1 MPGLVS
7 AYITLFPDAPLAV
20 TIYDIAAHA
29 EVSIATVS
37 RVFNNSPRVS
47 DETRQ
52 RVQHV
57 ARTMGYRPHAMAQ
70 GLARQST
77 NLVSAVIPV
86 LTNYFY
92 MEVLRGMQD
101 ALAASDFDLIVYS
114 AATPEEVDG
123 QLARALQRGRSE
135 GLLVLSTPLSDE
147 RRRRLASARQAVVLV
162 DTEHPDFDSILVDN
176 REGAIR
182 ATRHLIERGYER
194 IAHITVHPEPP
205 PARERR
211 EGYEQA
217 MAEAGREPLIVAS
230 DRRPYG
236 FCEES
241 GYEAMRTLIGRAE
254 RPDAVFV
261 ASDVQALG
269 ALCALQDA
277 GLTVPDDMAIVGFD
291 DIKVSAYARLT
302 TLRQPMYEMGMLA
315 VERLLAHLADPD
327 LLPRR
332 HLFIPDLVCRTSS
345 GSGA

>member
-1 MPGLVS
+1 MG
-7 AYITLFPDAPLAV
+7 V
-20 TIYDIAAHA
+20 TIYDIAARA
-29 EVSIATVS
+29 QVSIATVS

-47 DETRQ
+47 DTTRR

-57 ARTMGYRPHAMAQ
+57 ARALGYRPHAMAQ
-70 GLARQST
+70 GLARRST
-77 NLVSAVIPV
+77 NLISAVIPV

-114 AATPEEVDG
+114 AATPEDVDG

-135 GLLVLSTPLSDE
+135 GVLVLSTPLNEE
-147 RRRRLASARQAVVLV
+147 RYRRLAAARQAVVLV
-162 DTEHPDFDSILVDN
+162 DSEHPEFDSILVDN
-176 REGAIR
+176 VAGAVQ
-182 ATRHLIERGYER
+182 ATRHLIEQGYRR
-194 IAHITVHPEPP
+194 IAHITINPEAL
-205 PARERR
+205 PAQERR
-211 EGYEQA
+211 AGYERA
-217 MAEAGREPLIVAS
+217 LKEAGRTPLVAAS

-241 GYEAMRTLIGRAE
+241 GYEAMRTLIAHPE

-277 GLTVPDDMAIVGFD
+277 GMNAPDDMALVGFD

-302 TLRQPMYEMGMLA
+302 TLRQPMYEMGTLA
-315 VERLLAHLADPD
+315 VERLLMRLSGTDVPPQRFCFVPE
-327 LLPRR
+327 LVRR
-332 HLFIPDLVCRTSS
+332 ASS
-345 GSGA
+345 GSQV

>member
-1 MPGLVS
+1 M
-7 AYITLFPDAPLAV
+7 AV
-20 TIYDIAAHA
+20 TIYDIARRA

-37 RVFNNSPRVS
+37 RVFNDSPRVS
-47 DETRQ
+47 DTTRR

-57 ARTMGYRPHAMAQ
+57 ARAMGYRPHAMAQ
-70 GLARQST
+70 GLARRST
-77 NLVSAVIPV
+77 NLIAAVIPV

-101 ALAASDFDLIVYS
+101 ALAASDVDLIVYS
-114 AATPEEVDG
+114 AATPEDVDG

-135 GLLVLSTPLSDE
+135 GVLVLSTPLNEE
-147 RRRRLASARQAVVLV
+147 RYRRLETARQAVVLV
-162 DTEHPDFDSILVDN
+162 DSDHPDFDSILVDN
-176 REGAIR
+176 VEGGIR
-182 ATRHLIERGYER
+182 ATRHLIGQGFER

-211 EGYEQA
+211 AGYEQA
-217 MAEAGREPLIVAS
+217 IREAGRLPIVASS

-241 GYEAMRTLIGRAE
+241 GYEAMRSLIARPD

-277 GLTVPDDMAIVGFD
+277 GLSAPEDMAIVGFD
-291 DIKVSAYARLT
+291 DVKVSAYARLT
-302 TLRQPMYEMGMLA
+302 TLRQPMYEMGTLA
-315 VERLLAHLADPD
+315 VERLLLRLSEPD
-327 LLPRR
+327 LPPQR
-332 HLFIPDLVCRTSS
+332 FCFVPELVCRASS
-345 GSGA
+345 GALS